1 MGVRPKRTPHT
12 FVAMGTPP
20 PRPLPYSASDA
31 DGGRAP
37 SAYDDAGCGWFV
49 TGCLLPRAVGCL
61 IAVLI
66 ILGILGYL
74 AVTGELSSP

>member
-1 MGVRPKRTPHT
+1 
-12 FVAMGTPP
+12 
-20 PRPLPYSASDA
+20 
-31 DGGRAP
+31 
-37 SAYDDAGCGWFV
+37 V